1 MLLIQLKKNLQKK
14 RIKMKR
20 VIVTIQLILI
30 IQLLSSFN
38 SKKEV
43 TFHLTIEVD
52 GLRNSNGTV
61 LFALYNREDA
71 FPDEHYKKCIKKLS
85 SKIVKESS
93 IVTFENLPE
102 GIYAVSILHDEN
114 SDAKINRGL
123 ILPKEGIGFSNY
135 ESIGFSNRPSFP
147 KASFNLHS
155 DMKIK
160 VKIVY
165 L

>member
-1 MLLIQLKKNLQKK
+1 
-14 RIKMKR
+14 MKR
-20 VIVTIQLILI
+20 VIVSIQLILI
-30 IQLLSSFN
+30 IQLLSSFK

-43 TFHLTIEVD
+43 IFHLTIEVD
-52 GLRNSNGTV
+52 GLRNSNGIV

-71 FPDEHYKKCIKKLS
+71 FPDEEYKKYSRRLTGE
-85 SKIVKESS
+85 IVNETST
-93 IVTFENLPE
+93 VTFEDLPE

-114 SDAKINRGL
+114 LDGKIKKGI

-135 ESIGFSNRPSFP
+135 ESIGFSNKPSFS

-160 VKIVY
+160 VKIIY